1 MGGTIDLESEFGKG
15 TKAFFKIPFRMPSP
29 EALKSTADENNIS
42 DSVSDR
48 LQYDASVNWRGSEAS
63 EHSPQTD
70 ILNPNFIEHNSQSPS
85 VKPESRSRTSSIH
98 SQPGDVRVNRISID
112 NSDSA
117 FSPVTPNQVL
127 SKGSNSVDM
136 KSLLP
141 TDTRPQYHVLVVED
155 NHINQQIAMKIVK
168 KLGFTVSAVW
178 NGKVRKPELRLINPL
193 LRCCIVATR
202 ERLTSYIGSIGL
214 SFGSQHQSSCIERTC
229 TYISSR
235 LLSCYTTAFAQ

>member
-29 EALKSTADENNIS
+29 ETLKSTADENAIS
-42 DSVSDR
+42 DGVSDR
-48 LQYDASVNWRGSEAS
+48 LQHDASVNWRGSEAS

-70 ILNPNFIEHNSQSPS
+70 FLNMNLIEHHGQSPATKS
-85 VKPESRSRTSSIH
+85 GSRSRTGSIH
-98 SQPGDVRVNRISID
+98 SQPGDVRVNRISMD
-112 NSDSA
+112 NGDSV
-117 FSPVTPNQVL
+117 FSPVIPNQIM
-127 SKGSNSVDM
+127 SRNNNPDM

-178 NGKVRKPELRLINPL
+178 NGKV
-193 LRCCIVATR
+193 
-202 ERLTSYIGSIGL
+202 SD
-214 SFGSQHQSSCIERTC
+214 F
-229 TYISSR
+229 
-235 LLSCYTTAFAQ
+235 